1 MDWKKVKPYVCV
13 IILQLGN
20 AGFSIVAKAALNQG
34 SSHFT
39 FSVYRNAF
47 AAAIFIPLAL
57 FLERKTRPRITL
69 STFIKILLLGSID
82 PVIGQNAFYAGLKY
96 SSPTFISAMCNL
108 LPAITFL
115 LAWILRIE
123 KVKWKDIRSHA
134 KIVGTLITVGGAMM
148 VTLMRGH
155 VIELP
160 WTHKSTHTNG
170 NEGEDPIKGALMI
183 TTSCLCYSS
192 FYILQAITLKAYP
205 AGLSL
210 TAAACTMGTVI
221 GTALTLGVERGNAAI
236 WALGWDTKL
245 LAYVYGGIFSSGL
258 GYYLAGV
265 VINAKGP
272 VFLTAFSPL
281 SLVIVA
287 IMSSFIF
294 AEQMRVGMVSGA
306 VVIVI
311 GLYMV
316 IWGKTKDHK
325 EAEKIQ
331 LPHLHNKSSS
341 SFKATSTA
349 RSDEPISSPNVV

>member
-1 MDWKKVKPYVCV
+1 MDWKKVKPYVGV
-13 IILQLGN
+13 IILQFGN

-34 SSHFT
+34 SNHFT
-39 FSVYRNAF
+39 FPVYRNAF

-57 FLERKTRPRITL
+57 FLERKTRPTITL

-96 SSPTFISAMCNL
+96 SSPTFTSAMCNL
-108 LPAITFL
+108 LSAITFL

-123 KVKWKDIRSHA
+123 KVKWKEIRSHA
-134 KIVGTLITVGGAMM
+134 KIMRTLVTVGGAMM
-148 VTLMRGH
+148 VTLMRGRA
-155 VIELP
+155 IELP
-160 WTHKSTHTNG
+160 WTNKADHTDG

-210 TAAACTMGTVI
+210 TAATCTLGTVI
-221 GTALTLGVERGNAAI
+221 GTALTLGVERGNTAI
-236 WALGWDTKL
+236 WALGWDAKL
-245 LAYVYGGIFSSGL
+245 LAYVMGIFSSGM

-281 SLVIVA
+281 SLIIVA
-287 IMSSFIF
+287 ILSSFIF

-306 VVIVI
+306 VAIVI

-325 EAEKIQ
+325 EAENIQ

-341 SFKATSTA
+341 F
-349 RSDEPISSPNVV
+349 